1 MLGFTSLF
9 FIINS
14 ISVALLDL
22 QVKIILICPI
32 LSLGSLPRLIHSLKQ
47 AILAPLVTILL
58 IRYRL
63 KVAGSE

>member
-22 QVKIILICPI
+22 QVKIIRICPT
-32 LSLGSLPRLIHSLKQ
+32 LGLGSSPRLILSLKQ
-47 AILAPLVTILL
+47 AILAPFPL
-58 IRYRL
+58 IPPFF
-63 KVAGSE
+63 